1 MLLALWRQ
9 WRQNGAMTSIQIK
22 GVPERTHA
30 VLRQR
35 AAAAHQSLQEYLLKH
50 LIEEAARPTLDEVID
65 AASNR
70 SGGSVSF
77 DEINAIIRADRD
89 SH

>member
-1 MLLALWRQ
+1 MLAFWRQ

-30 VLRQR
+30 VLRKR
-35 AAAAHQSLQEYLLKH
+35 AAAAHQSLQEYLLQH
-50 LIEEAARPTLDEVID
+50 LMEEAERPTLDEVLER
-65 AASNR
+65 ASSR